1 MACNTSE
8 KGLISLIALTFV
20 PGVGSKTAR
29 KILSF
34 VKDPELIFQ
43 VSSKDYIHHKILSA
57 SIANIILKD
66 KNYFLTMAENEL
78 KFVSKNLIQVLHLFH
93 EDYPYRLLQCDDAP
107 IVLYKKGNANLNS
120 PKVVAIVGTR
130 RATQYGKQCVE
141 QLVDGMKSDNVQIVS
156 GLAIG
161 IDSIAHKTA
170 LDCGLQTIA
179 VLGTGLN
186 MIYPAINKR
195 LADKII
201 EHGALITEFSIQVRS
216 DKFNF
221 PRRNRII
228 AGMSDAIVIAETGI
242 RGGALITAHL
252 ANIYNRDVF
261 AFPGRVNDH
270 LSAGCNWLINSN
282 RATLITS
289 VEDLYKGMNWNLPGK
304 KSNYRQQTLPISADE
319 EKILKFIMEHKEC
332 GLDFI
337 CESLNL
343 SISKVSALL
352 FQLELNGLVRCLP
365 GKRYCL
371 I

>member
-1 MACNTSE
+1 MDHNISD
-8 KGLISLIALTFV
+8 KGLISLVALTFV
-20 PGVGSKTAR
+20 PGIGSKTAR
-29 KILSF
+29 KILSL

-43 VSSKDYIHHKILSA
+43 VSPKDYIHNKILNTY
-57 SIANIILKD
+57 IANILKD
-66 KNYFLTMAENEL
+66 KNYFLKMAETEL
-78 KFVSKNLIQVLHLFH
+78 KFANKNLIQVLHLLH
-93 EDYPYRLLQCDDAP
+93 EDYPFRLLQCDDAP
-107 IVLYKKGNANLNS
+107 VVLYKKGNAHLNS

-141 QLVDGMKSDNVQIVS
+141 QLVEGIKTDNVQIVS

-161 IDSIAHKTA
+161 IDSVAHKSA
-170 LDCGLQTIA
+170 LDNGLQTIA

-186 MIYPAINKR
+186 MIYPAINKK

-201 EHGALITEFSIQVRS
+201 EHGALITEFSMQLRS

-228 AGMSDAIVIAETGI
+228 AGMSDAVVIAETGI

-252 ANIYNRDVF
+252 ANNYNRDVF
-261 AFPGRVNDH
+261 AFPGRVNDQ

-282 RATLITS
+282 RAALITS
-289 VEDLYKGMNWNLPGK
+289 VEDLYLGMNWNLPGK
-304 KSNYRQQTLPISADE
+304 IPNYKQQTIPVSAE
-319 EKILKFIMEHKEC
+319 EERVLKFLIEHKEC

-352 FQLELNGLVRCLP
+352 FQLELSGLVRSLP
-365 GKRYCL
+365 GKRYCRY
-371 I
+371 